1 MNEQE
6 IAVKKKQ
13 NEKEIEEFQN
23 NLHKLIQGDKKMAS
37 KPLII
42 GKTPNVIA
50 ICGADETMDLT
61 IKKVLLINVYAL
73 K

>member
-23 NLHKLIQGDKKMAS
+23 NLHKLIQGDKKN
-37 KPLII
+37 
-42 GKTPNVIA
+42 GKQ
-50 ICGADETMDLT
+50 T
-61 IKKVLLINVYAL
+61 INHRKNA
-73 K
+73 